1 MDALRQYGITGPF
14 VLAFGF
20 IARYKG
26 IDRLLEAAEK
36 LPDPSRV
43 AIVGGR
49 SLSLS
54 GNVQYEAYYTALRQ
68 WAAKL
73 GVPWISYL
81 PEEQIAPAF
90 GAAAAL
96 VLPYVRFHAASGP
109 LALAAACDTPVILS
123 TELGVAEFEGV
134 DCEPTPSHLAACIER
149 VFVDETYRER
159 LRRAVRTFARNASAE
174 VVTRS
179 YLSMF
184 GMTGT

>member
-1 MDALRQYGITGPF
+1 METLRGHGIAGPF

-20 IARYKG
+20 VARYKG
-26 IDRLLEAAEK
+26 IDKLLGAAEL

-43 AIVGGR
+43 VIVGGR

-54 GNVQYEAYYTALRQ
+54 GSTQYEAYYAGLRE

-73 GVPWISYL
+73 GITWITYL
-81 PEEQIAPAF
+81 PEEHVVSTF
-90 GAAAAL
+90 ESAAAL
-96 VLPYVRFHAASGP
+96 VLPYVRFLAASGP

-123 TELGVAEFEGV
+123 NVLGVPEFEGL
-134 DCEPTPSHLAACIER
+134 DCEPAATQLAACIER
-149 VFVDETYRER
+149 VLVDETYRER
-159 LRRAVRTFARNASAE
+159 LRRAVRRFARNASAE

-184 GMTGT
+184 GIAT